1 MAVRGV
7 KERTTHQRGKDENK
21 GLNLERWESRLLQST
36 ISRNGPR
43 PRRGGGGGEEKA
55 ASMAEKLFY
64 GNSEWRLSI
73 ASCIEILK
81 FRLTLGQEYVNE
93 FSKH

>member
-7 KERTTHQRGKDENK
+7 KERTTHPPGGKDENK

-43 PRRGGGGGEEKA
+43 PKRGGGGGGGGEEKA

-64 GNSEWRLSI
+64 GNSEWS
-73 ASCIEILK
+73 
-81 FRLTLGQEYVNE
+81 
-93 FSKH
+93 